1 MCSATDEGQDKSG
14 LEGTEQM
21 SGVLED
27 PRGFYKVL
35 EHPRKS

>member
-1 MCSATDEGQDKSG
+1 MSSATGEGWDEPG

-21 SGVLED
+21 PGVLED